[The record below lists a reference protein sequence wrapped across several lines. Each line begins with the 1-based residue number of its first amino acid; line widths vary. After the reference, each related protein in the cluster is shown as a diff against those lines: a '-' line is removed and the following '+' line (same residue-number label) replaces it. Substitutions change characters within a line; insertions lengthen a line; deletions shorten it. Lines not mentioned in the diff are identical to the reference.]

1 VSHTHETDSEF
12 LRHEPCPNCGSD
24 DNLAR
29 YSDGHGFCFG
39 CGHYEHPKKEA
50 TVEETEETPRKRNKK
65 ALVQGEVRALAKRCI
80 TEETCQKWRYHF
92 GTFNGKPVQIANY
105 CDEHGAIV
113 AQKLRFANK
122 DFLFQGEPKKAG
134 LYGQWLWRDN
144 GKMVVI
150 TEGEIDALSVSQLQG
165 NKWPVVSV
173 PNGAQGAAKSI
184 AKSIEWLEHFEKVV
198 FLFDDDEP
206 GREAAQECATLLT
219 PGRAFIGR
227 IDGYKDANEAL
238 QAGAGAK
245 VIDAIWGA
253 KAYRPDGVVM
263 IEELFEHAFEPVV
276 TGLPWPWEC
285 LTEKTYGIRL
295 KEMYA
300 FGGGVGCGKSDVFN
314 EIAVHL
320 IQHGHKVGMLK
331 FEEPPNHSTRLL
343 AGKYLSKRL
352 HVPGIEMTPEE
363 RDAVTKALNGNV
375 AMFDHFG
382 AMDYDTVKERIR
394 YMVVSLGIQHIFLDH
409 LTALA
414 ASLDGDE
421 RRGIDK
427 MMADLS
433 ALTQQLNFTLYFVS
447 HLTTPE
453 GKPHEEGGRVLEK
466 HFRGSRSIA
475 QWSHYMFG
483 IERNKQDPSS
493 PTTFRVLKDRYTGD
507 ANGLTFGLRYDRD
520 TGRLHPCELP
530 VEGEEHGFDKPETDG
545 EF

>member
-1 VSHTHETDSEF
+1 VTRAHETESEF
-12 LRHEPCPNCGSD
+12 IGKEPCPECDSR

-39 CGHYEHPKKEA
+39 CGFYQHAEKGDAPVEA
-50 TVEETEETPRKRNKK
+50 VAIARPRTS
-65 ALVQGEVRALAKRCI
+65 LVPGEVRALPKRGI
-80 TEETCQKWRYHF
+80 TEETCQKFDYTV
-92 GTFNGKPVQIANY
+92 GMFNDKPVQIANY
-105 CDEHGAIV
+105 CDETGNTV

-122 DFLFQGEPKKAG
+122 DFLFRGEPKKAL
-134 LYGQWLWRDN
+134 LYGQWLWRDS
-144 GKMVVI
+144 GKMVVL

-173 PNGAQGAAKSI
+173 PNGAQGAAKSV
-184 AKSIEWLEHFEKVV
+184 AKQIEWLEKFDKVV

-206 GREAAQECATLLT
+206 GREAAQECAQLLT
-219 PGRAFIGR
+219 PGKAYIGR
-227 IDGYKDANEAL
+227 IDGHKDANAAL
-238 QAGAGAK
+238 QANEGAK

-263 IEELFEHAFEPVV
+263 IEELFDTAFNPVV
-276 TGLPWPWEC
+276 TGMPWPWDI
-285 LTEKTYGIRL
+285 LTEKTYGIRS
-295 KEMYA
+295 KELYA

-320 IQHGHKVGMLK
+320 IKHGHKVGMLK
-331 FEEPPNHSTRLL
+331 FEEPPGHSTRLL
-343 AGKYLSKRL
+343 TGKFISKRI
-352 HVPGIEMTPEE
+352 HVPGVTMTAEE
-363 RDAVTKALNGNV
+363 EARAKAMLSGNV

-382 AMDYDTVKERIR
+382 AMDYDTVKERMR
-394 YMVVSLGIQHIFLDH
+394 YMVVSLGIKHIFLDH

-414 ASLDGDE
+414 ASMDGDE

-433 ALTQQLNFTLYFVS
+433 ALTQQLDFTLYFVS

-466 HFRGSRSIA
+466 HFRGSRAIA
-475 QWSHYMFG
+475 QWAHYMFG
-483 IERNKQDPSS
+483 IERNKQEPDA

-507 ANGLTFGLRYDRD
+507 ANGVTFGLRYDRE
-520 TGRLHPCELP
+520 TGRLHTCDLP
-530 VEGEEHGFDKPETDG
+530 AEGEKHGFNVEALPG

>member
-1 VSHTHETDSEF
+1 VSEHEES
-12 LRHEPCPNCGSD
+12 HAIGKEPCPECGSR

-29 YSDGHGFCFG
+29 YSDGHGYCFG
-39 CGHYEHPKKEA
+39 CGFYQHAHERGDAP
-50 TVEETEETPRKRNKK
+50 VETEAAPKRNKK
-65 ALVQGEVRALAKRCI
+65 AMVQGEVRALAKRRI
-80 TEETCQKWRYHF
+80 TEETCQKWRYHV
-92 GTFNGKPVQIANY
+92 GEFNGKTVQIANY
-105 CDEHGAIV
+105 CDDSGTPV
-113 AQKLRFANK
+113 AQKIRFANK

-134 LYGQWLWRDN
+134 LYGQWLWRDS
-144 GKMVVI
+144 GKMVVV
-150 TEGEIDALSVSQLQG
+150 TEGEIDALTVSQLQG

-184 AKSIEWLEHFEKVV
+184 AKAIDWLERFEKVV
-198 FLFDDDEP
+198 FLFDDDDP
-206 GREAAQECATLLT
+206 GKEAAQECAQLLT
-219 PGRAFIGR
+219 PGKAFIGR
-227 IDGYKDANEAL
+227 IDGFKDASDAL
-238 QAGAGAK
+238 QAGAGPK

-263 IEELFEHAFEPVV
+263 IEELFDHAFEPVIEG
-276 TGLPWPWEC
+276 TPWPWAI
-285 LTEKTYGIRL
+285 LTEKTYGIRS

-343 AGKYLSKRL
+343 AGKFLSKRL
-352 HVPGIEMTPEE
+352 HVPGVEMTAEE
-363 RDAVTKALNGNV
+363 RERATTALNGNV

-382 AMDYDTVKERIR
+382 AMDYETVKERMR
-394 YMVVSLGIQHIFLDH
+394 YMVVSLGIKHIFLDH

-414 ASLDGDE
+414 ASMDGDE

-433 ALTQQLNFTLYFVS
+433 ALTQQLDFTLYFVS

-466 HFRGSRSIA
+466 HFRGSRAIA
-475 QWSHYMFG
+475 QWAHYMFG
-483 IERNKQDPSS
+483 IERNKQEPDS

-507 ANGLTFGLRYDRD
+507 ANGLTLGLRYDRE

-530 VEGEEHGFDKPETDG
+530 KEGEEHGFDQPDNDG